1 MAETVTVQGTVAT
14 SPRHVEPEA
23 GAPITSFRLVTNDRR
38 RGRRSGAKLP
48 DAQSNWFTVTAFDE
62 LAVSVA
68 ACIARGDPLVVAG
81 RLCVRDWEGEQ
92 LGVTVEIEA
101 EAIGHDL
108 SWGRSEFTR
117 STAGIALPAARVGG
131 SITLSSLP
139 EAPAHHGDP
148 IGAGP

>member
-1 MAETVTVQGTVAT
+1 MAETVTVRGTVAT
-14 SPRHVEPEA
+14 SPRHVEPET

-38 RGRRSGAKLP
+38 RGRRSGARVP
-48 DAQSNWFTVTAFDE
+48 EAQSNWFTVTAFDE
-62 LAVSVA
+62 LAVSAA

-108 SWGRSEFTR
+108 SWAAASSRAPRPVSPCRQRVREGLSPPLRAGRWLQVRES
-117 STAGIALPAARVGG
+117 A
-131 SITLSSLP
+131 
-139 EAPAHHGDP
+139 
-148 IGAGP
+148 

>member
-1 MAETVTVQGTVAT
+1 MAETVTVRGTVAT
-14 SPRHVEPEA
+14 SPRHIEPEA
-23 GAPITSFRLVTNDRR
+23 GAAITSFRLVTNDRR
-38 RGRRSGAKLP
+38 RERRSGAKDP
-48 DAQSNWFTVTAFDE
+48 EAPSNWFTVTAFDE
-62 LAVSVA
+62 LAVSAA

-117 STAGIALPAARVGG
+117 STAGPRLPGAHMVVAER
-131 SITLSSLP
+131 SSSAP
-139 EAPAHHGDP
+139 EAPADQGQP

>member
-1 MAETVTVQGTVAT
+1 MTETVTVRGTVAT

-23 GAPITSFRLVTNDRR
+23 GAAITSFRLVTNDRR
-38 RGRRSGAKLP
+38 RRRRSGAKDP
-48 DAQSNWFTVTAFDE
+48 GAQSNWFTVTAFDE
-62 LAVSVA
+62 LAVSAA

-108 SWGRSEFTR
+108 CWGRSEFTR
-117 STAGIALPAARVGG
+117 STAGFPLPAARRPV
-131 SITLSSLP
+131 SD
-139 EAPAHHGDP
+139 APAGLPDPATSQGDP
-148 IGAGP
+148 TAAGP